1 MPNDHRGITL
11 VELIIAIA
19 ISTVILGAATLFL
32 GMAHKNY
39 NHASAQIDLQSESQI
54 LMEQIGMWVMEG
66 NRVEE
71 LDPSVSGVRGI
82 AIYTIP
88 NTPSVTNPA
97 GAAAPEAASKRVI
110 WISAGGKK
118 LYTKKM
124 AVADPKTDTTVISAD
139 TDEVQ
144 ENLIGEYVTAFTGT
158 VNASAEKAS
167 VSVSFDMQYL
177 EQKYTIQNEFK
188 QIGMWVMEGNRVEEL
203 DPSVSGVRGI
213 AIYTIPNTPSVTN
226 PAGAAAPEAASKRV
240 IWISAGGKKLYTKKM
255 AVADPKTDTTV
266 ISADTDEVQENLIGE
281 YVTAFTGTV
290 NASAEKASVSVS
302 FDMQYLEQKY
312 TIQNEFKL
320 RNVLR

>member
-1 MPNDHRGITL
+1 MGDEKR
-11 VELIIAIA
+11 
-19 ISTVILGAATLFL
+19 
-32 GMAHKNY
+32 
-39 NHASAQIDLQSESQI
+39 
-54 LMEQIGMWVMEG
+54 

-82 AIYTIP
+82 AIYSIP
-88 NTPSVTNPA
+88 NTPWVTNPA

-124 AVADPKTDTTVISAD
+124 AVADPKTDTTVISAA

-144 ENLIGEYVTAFTGT
+144 ENLNSGVPAFTGT

-167 VSVSFDMQYL
+167 V
-177 EQKYTIQNEFK
+177 
-188 QIGMWVMEGNRVEEL
+188 
-203 DPSVSGVRGI
+203 
-213 AIYTIPNTPSVTN
+213 A
-226 PAGAAAPEAASKRV
+226 
-240 IWISAGGKKLYTKKM
+240 
-255 AVADPKTDTTV
+255 
-266 ISADTDEVQENLIGE
+266 
-281 YVTAFTGTV
+281 
-290 NASAEKASVSVS
+290 VS

>member
-54 LMEQIGMWVMEG
+54 LMEQIGMMEG

-124 AVADPKTDTTVISAD
+124 AVADPKTDTTVISAA

-158 VNASAEKAS
+158 VNASTEKAS
-167 VSVSFDMQYL
+167 V
-177 EQKYTIQNEFK
+177 
-188 QIGMWVMEGNRVEEL
+188 
-203 DPSVSGVRGI
+203 
-213 AIYTIPNTPSVTN
+213 A
-226 PAGAAAPEAASKRV
+226 
-240 IWISAGGKKLYTKKM
+240 
-255 AVADPKTDTTV
+255 
-266 ISADTDEVQENLIGE
+266 
-281 YVTAFTGTV
+281 
-290 NASAEKASVSVS
+290 VS

>member
-1 MPNDHRGITL
+1 MRKDHSGITF

-19 ISTVILGAATLFL
+19 ISTIIFL

-66 NRVEE
+66 NRVEK
-71 LDPSVSGVRGI
+71 LDPSVSGVEGI
-82 AIYTIP
+82 VIYKIP
-88 NTPSVTNPA
+88 GTPSITNPA

-124 AVADPKTDTTVISAD
+124 AVADPKTDTTVISA
-139 TDEVQ
+139 
-144 ENLIGEYVTAFTGT
+144 A
-158 VNASAEKAS
+158 
-167 VSVSFDMQYL
+167 
-177 EQKYTIQNEFK
+177 
-188 QIGMWVMEGNRVEEL
+188 
-203 DPSVSGVRGI
+203 
-213 AIYTIPNTPSVTN
+213 
-226 PAGAAAPEAASKRV
+226 
-240 IWISAGGKKLYTKKM
+240 
-255 AVADPKTDTTV
+255 
-266 ISADTDEVQENLIGE
+266 TDEVQENLIGE

>member
-39 NHASAQIDLQSESQI
+39 NQASAQIDLQSESQI

-124 AVADPKTDTTVISAD
+124 AVADPKTDTTVISAA

-144 ENLIGEYVTAFTGT
+144 EHLIGEYVTAF
-158 VNASAEKAS
+158 A
-167 VSVSFDMQYL
+167 
-177 EQKYTIQNEFK
+177 
-188 QIGMWVMEGNRVEEL
+188 
-203 DPSVSGVRGI
+203 
-213 AIYTIPNTPSVTN
+213 
-226 PAGAAAPEAASKRV
+226 
-240 IWISAGGKKLYTKKM
+240 
-255 AVADPKTDTTV
+255 
-266 ISADTDEVQENLIGE
+266 
-281 YVTAFTGTV
+281 GTV

>member
-82 AIYTIP
+82 AIYT
-88 NTPSVTNPA
+88 NPA

-124 AVADPKTDTTVISAD
+124 AVADPKTDTTVISAA

-144 ENLIGEYVTAFTGT
+144 EHLIGEYVTAF
-158 VNASAEKAS
+158 A
-167 VSVSFDMQYL
+167 
-177 EQKYTIQNEFK
+177 
-188 QIGMWVMEGNRVEEL
+188 
-203 DPSVSGVRGI
+203 
-213 AIYTIPNTPSVTN
+213 
-226 PAGAAAPEAASKRV
+226 
-240 IWISAGGKKLYTKKM
+240 
-255 AVADPKTDTTV
+255 
-266 ISADTDEVQENLIGE
+266 
-281 YVTAFTGTV
+281 GTV

>member
-1 MPNDHRGITL
+1 MRKDHSGITF

-19 ISTVILGAATLFL
+19 ISTIIFGAAILFL

-66 NRVEE
+66 NRVEK
-71 LDPSVSGVRGI
+71 LDPSVSGVEGI
-82 AIYTIP
+82 VIYKIP
-88 NTPSVTNPA
+88 GTPSITNPA

-124 AVADPKTDTTVISAD
+124 AVADPKT
-139 TDEVQ
+139 EVQ

-158 VNASAEKAS
+158 VNASTEKAS
-167 VSVSFDMQYL
+167 V
-177 EQKYTIQNEFK
+177 
-188 QIGMWVMEGNRVEEL
+188 
-203 DPSVSGVRGI
+203 
-213 AIYTIPNTPSVTN
+213 A
-226 PAGAAAPEAASKRV
+226 
-240 IWISAGGKKLYTKKM
+240 
-255 AVADPKTDTTV
+255 
-266 ISADTDEVQENLIGE
+266 
-281 YVTAFTGTV
+281 
-290 NASAEKASVSVS
+290 VS

>member
-66 NRVEE
+66 NRVEK
-71 LDPSVSGVRGI
+71 LDPSVSGVEGI
-82 AIYTIP
+82 VIYKIP
-88 NTPSVTNPA
+88 GTPSITNPA
-97 GAAAPEAASKRVI
+97 GAVI

-124 AVADPKTDTTVISAD
+124 AVADPKTDTTVISEV

-158 VNASAEKAS
+158 VNASTEKAS
-167 VSVSFDMQYL
+167 V
-177 EQKYTIQNEFK
+177 
-188 QIGMWVMEGNRVEEL
+188 
-203 DPSVSGVRGI
+203 
-213 AIYTIPNTPSVTN
+213 A
-226 PAGAAAPEAASKRV
+226 
-240 IWISAGGKKLYTKKM
+240 
-255 AVADPKTDTTV
+255 
-266 ISADTDEVQENLIGE
+266 
-281 YVTAFTGTV
+281 
-290 NASAEKASVSVS
+290 VS